1 MTETLICHDFE
12 LAMTKPLTCHD
23 FFEKFNE
30 VSQSYHARLSIL
42 GVVDIVD
49 NETREVVAQMCANLW
64 IFSNQSAFGPDEMA
78 LMTRLAATSPALR
91 NEEEEDDAEN

>member
-1 MTETLICHDFE
+1 MAETLTGKE
-12 LAMTKPLTCHD
+12 

-42 GVVDIVD
+42 GLVDIID

-64 IFSNQSAFGPDEMA
+64 LFFKQSAFGPDEMA
-78 LMTRLAATSPALR
+78 LMTRLAATSPELR
-91 NEEEEDDAEN
+91 AGSDSSDGGSE